1 MRRLIISLLLLLP
14 LLASAQR
21 YAVVD
26 RQAILTSME
35 DYVIAE
41 RTIFELSEK
50 YHAEYDRM
58 TADIDKKFEDYQT
71 LNIRENAPQAIRE
84 RRIQEIQEMQKR
96 AQQFLASAEDDL
108 KSRREDMLRPLN
120 EKIDTAIKDAGIE
133 NGFSFIF
140 PIDAPLFYGIDVE
153 DITETIKEKIS
164 L

>member
-1 MRRLIISLLLLLP
+1 MRRIIISLLLMLP
-14 LLASAQR
+14 MLVSAQR
-21 YAVVD
+21 FAVVD
-26 RQAILTSME
+26 RQAVLESME
-35 DYVIAE
+35 EYVIAE

-71 LNIRENAPQAIRE
+71 LNIRSNTPQTIRE

-108 KSRREDMLRPLN
+108 KSRREDMLRPIN

-140 PIDAPLFYGIDVE
+140 PVGASLFYGIDVD
-153 DITETIKEKIS
+153 DITDAIKEKVA